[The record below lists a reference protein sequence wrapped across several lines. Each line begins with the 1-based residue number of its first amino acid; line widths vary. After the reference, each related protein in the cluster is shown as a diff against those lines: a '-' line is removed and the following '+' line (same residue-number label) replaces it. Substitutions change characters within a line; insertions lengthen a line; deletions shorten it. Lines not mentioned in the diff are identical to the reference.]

1 MRRTTNWTGWAIIC
15 LMIAG
20 CTQSETA
27 PELALGNI
35 DIPSFRWGR
44 QTATFEVTNNSD
56 WMKYITVETEIHFE
70 DSYLNP
76 VRVIHTHYPLVPGET
91 SVLTPEIDVP
101 GNYGKASL
109 YVRLYDVVDTLDELM
124 PGQKVFEQPFKLTF
138 HVPETVFSY
147 LQEKVVLAPTV
158 DNNPLWDSEISHL
171 LPVMLEEGKPLKE
184 IAAILEADVNFVE
197 QVAGTMTG
205 FNLLK
210 KSEDGTVVP
219 SFPIFSVR
227 QAEETKELVERS
239 SDRLVKLITGNVDN
253 YQKVLDSLVD
263 AGSLT
268 VDSNDFI
275 HGGTVLYRK
284 YPVVAGLLL
293 WYNLGQRF
301 IGAGNPLMPFD
312 GTDPCH
318 ALIGRFM
325 YAVQGGDVFNGHHY
339 YLSTKS
345 TTGIDITY
353 GDVIPDIS
361 CPKKLAA
368 RRILRER
375 AHFNYERDYA
385 PETFIVS
392 ALLIKPALAAL
403 GKGSEELFPEIRDD
417 LVRVSSNYGQSEV
430 SIAERYWFWNQV
442 ASRTLEKLV
451 KNGFITRKGNG
462 MFKFQVTM

>member
-1 MRRTTNWTGWAIIC
+1 
-15 LMIAG
+15 MIAG

-27 PELALGNI
+27 NELAIGSI

-56 WMKYITVETEIHFE
+56 WMKYVTVETEIRFE
-70 DSYLNP
+70 GSYLNP
-76 VRVIHTHYPLVPGET
+76 VRVVQTHYPLIPGET

-138 HVPETVFSY
+138 HVPEAAFSY
-147 LQEKVVLAPTV
+147 LQEKVVLPPTV

-171 LPVMLEEGKPLKE
+171 LPVLLGEGKSQEE
-184 IAAILEADVNFVE
+184 IAAILEADIGFVE
-197 QVAGTMTG
+197 QIVETMTG
-205 FNLLK
+205 LKLLEK
-210 KSEDGTVVP
+210 RDDGSVVP
-219 SFPIFSVR
+219 SFPIFMVK
-227 QAEETKELVERS
+227 QAEETKELVEQS
-239 SDRLVKLITGNVDN
+239 SDRLVKLIMGNMDD
-253 YQKVLDSLVD
+253 YRTVLDSMID
-263 AGSLT
+263 DGSLT
-268 VDSNDFI
+268 SDSNDFI

-284 YPVVAGLLL
+284 FPVVGGLLL
-293 WYNLGQRF
+293 WYDLGQRF
-301 IGAGNPLMPFD
+301 IGAGDPLTPFE

-318 ALIGRFM
+318 ALLGRFM

-345 TTGIDITY
+345 SVRIDITF
-353 GDVIPDIS
+353 GDNIPEIS
-361 CPKKLAA
+361 CPKKLDD

-375 AHFNYERDYA
+375 SHFNYGKEDI
-385 PETFIVS
+385 PEVFIVS
-392 ALLIKPALAAL
+392 ASLIDPAMAAL
-403 GKGSEELFPEIRDD
+403 GKGTEELFPEFRDE
-417 LVRVSSNYGQSEV
+417 LTGISSNHGHAKV
-430 SIAERYWFWNQV
+430 SVAQRYWFWNQV

-451 KNGFITRKGNG
+451 DDGAVSTKGNG

>member
-1 MRRTTNWTGWAIIC
+1 
-15 LMIAG
+15 MIAG

-27 PELALGNI
+27 PELAIGNI

-56 WMKYITVETEIHFE
+56 WMKYVTVETEISFE
-70 DSYLNP
+70 GSYLNP
-76 VRVIHTHYPLVPGET
+76 VRVIHTSYPLVPGET
-91 SVLTPEIDVP
+91 SELTPEIDVP

-138 HVPETVFSY
+138 HVPETAFSY
-147 LQEKVVLAPTV
+147 IQEKVVLPPTV
-158 DNNPLWDSEISHL
+158 INNPLWDTEVSHL
-171 LPVMLEEGKPLKE
+171 LPILLEEGKSLEE
-184 IAAILEADVNFVE
+184 IAAILEADVSFVK
-197 QVAGTMTG
+197 QTVANMTVY
-205 FNLLK
+205 NLLE
-210 KSEDGTVVP
+210 KSEDGSVVP
-219 SFPIFSVR
+219 LFPIFSVK
-227 QAEETKELVERS
+227 QAEETKKLVEQS
-239 SDRLVKLITGNVDN
+239 SDRLVKLIAGNMDD
-253 YQKVLDSLVD
+253 YQKVLDSMVG

-268 VDSNDFI
+268 TDSNDFI

-293 WYNLGQRF
+293 WYDLGQKF
-301 IGAGNPLMPFD
+301 IGAGNPLMPFE

-325 YAVQGGDVFNGHHY
+325 YVVQGGDVFNGHHY

-345 TTGIDITY
+345 TIGIDITY
-353 GDVIPDIS
+353 GDTIPGIS

-368 RRILRER
+368 RRVLREK
-375 AHFNYERDYA
+375 AHFNYDKDHV
-385 PETFIVS
+385 PEVFIVS
-392 ALLIKPALAAL
+392 ASLVKPALTVI

-417 LVRVSSNYGQSEV
+417 LVRISNNHGQAEV
-430 SIAERYWFWNQV
+430 SVAERYWFWNQV

-451 KNGFITRKGNG
+451 KDGSITREGNG
-462 MFKFQVTM
+462 MFKFQVSM